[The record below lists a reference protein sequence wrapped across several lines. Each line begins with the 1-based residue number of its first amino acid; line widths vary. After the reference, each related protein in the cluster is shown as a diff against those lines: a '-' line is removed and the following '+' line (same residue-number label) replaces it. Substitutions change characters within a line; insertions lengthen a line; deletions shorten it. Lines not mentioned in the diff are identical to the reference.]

1 MTIMIIG
8 LLIFLG
14 AHSVHIVAGDW
25 RRAQIAKL
33 GEGPWKGLYS
43 LVSVVGL
50 ALAIWG
56 FGMTRTDPVF
66 VWFPPAGMVHLVAL
80 LMIPAF
86 ILLVATYVPGNTLR
100 ARLKHPMLLSVKIW
114 AFAHLLANGRLG
126 DIIFFLAFLAWATL
140 AFRAARQRDR
150 AMPDTGGPAA
160 TSLGADVATV
170 VVGLVAYVLFAF
182 YLHAW
187 LIGVPVFR

>member
-14 AHSVHIVAGDW
+14 AHSVRVVAEDW
-25 RRAQIAKL
+25 RRAQIARL

-43 LVSVVGL
+43 VVSVVGL

-56 FGMTRTDPVF
+56 YGMTRTDPVF
-66 VWFPPAGMVHLVAL
+66 VWFPPAGMTHLVAL

-86 ILLVATYVPGNTLR
+86 ILLVATYVPGNHLR
-100 ARLKHPMLLSVKIW
+100 SRLKHPMLLSVKIW

-126 DIIFFLAFLAWATL
+126 DIVFFLAFLVWAAF

-150 AMPDTGGPAA
+150 ASGAITAPA
-160 TSLGADVATV
+160 SVGADVVTV
-170 VVGLVAYVLFAF
+170 VVGLLAYLLFAF

-187 LIGVPVFR
+187 IIGVPVFR